1 MPKEQYL
8 NNNYFMLYSR
18 NEIKK
23 ILKTVN
29 YYETS
34 KKVFLK
40 HGSRKRN
47 TTRINKKSKQ
57 LSLF

>member
-1 MPKEQYL
+1 MNWLTKAKNFGEK
-8 NNNYFMLYSR
+8 
-18 NEIKK
+18 IKK
-23 ILKTVN
+23 VLKTDN

-47 TTRINKKSKQ
+47 TPRVNKKSKQ